1 MKIKSNDIEFKRLL
15 KQVRKYDANAQRKL
29 YDLFVLQM
37 YNTVLRILKNKEDVQ
52 DCLQIGFSLV
62 FKNIDQY
69 DEKKGAFITWVTR
82 IFINESL
89 RILRRKKI
97 IFEDINENY
106 SLLSNAASPLDELQ
120 LEDIMKLINSLPDQL
135 RVIFNLYE
143 IEGYSHK
150 EIGQMLEIA
159 ESSSRTFLA
168 RAKKKL
174 RLLMNNTTNENF
186 IIRRHMK
193 SYKSSER

>member
-1 MKIKSNDIEFKRLL
+1 MKINGKNIEFERLL
-15 KQVRKYDANAQRKL
+15 KQVRQYDANAQRKL
-29 YDLFVLQM
+29 YDLLVLQM

-62 FKNIDQY
+62 FKNIKQY
-69 DEKKGAFITWVTR
+69 DEQKGAFTTWITR

-89 RILRRKKI
+89 RVLKGKKI
-97 IFEDINENY
+97 FFEDMNDNY
-106 SLLSNAASPLDELQ
+106 SLVSNAASALDELQ

-174 RLLMNNTTNENF
+174 RLLMNNTTNESF
-186 IIRRHMK
+186 IIRKPMK